1 METLQTAYAGL
12 TLRNPLIVASSG
24 LTNNIDKIKD
34 LEKAGTGAVV
44 LKSLFEEQI
53 LDQAHHVLYHSAD
66 YPEAYDY
73 VQNYVRSHRIE
84 EYLTLIRE
92 AKVSCSIPIIAS
104 INCYDNGSW
113 VSFARDME
121 AAGADAIEINILKIA
136 TVLDEKPG
144 EYEKLH
150 TDILKAIKN
159 AVKIPVTVKMGQRFS
174 NIVAVVNQLKANNA
188 DGVVLFNRF
197 YQPDIDIHK
206 MQFTSGTVFS
216 SSSDFSNTMR
226 WIGIVSGQIPNLS
239 LAASTGVHEPE
250 AVIKALLA
258 GASAVE
264 LCSVLY
270 QHGNGII
277 MQMLTILEE
286 WMQSQGFKTIGEFK
300 GLLNFKNVPDQSYY
314 ERVQFMKYF
323 SNRD

>member
-1 METLQTAYAGL
+1 METLQTTYAGL
-12 TLRNPLIVASSG
+12 TLRNPLIIASSG
-24 LTNNIDKIKD
+24 LTNSIEKIKEF
-34 LEKAGTGAVV
+34 EKAGAGAIV

-53 LDQAHHVLYHSAD
+53 LDHANHLLSHSAD

-73 VQNYVRSHRIE
+73 VQSYIKAHSIK

-92 AKVSCSIPIIAS
+92 AEAACTIPIIAS
-104 INCYDNGSW
+104 INCYEKGSW
-113 VSFARDME
+113 ISFAEDIE
-121 AAGADAIEINILKIA
+121 IAGADAIEINILKIA
-136 TVLDEKPG
+136 TDPGEKPG
-144 EYEKLH
+144 EYEQLH
-150 TDILKAIKN
+150 IDILNAVKS
-159 AVKIPVTVKMGQRFS
+159 AVKIPVTIKMGQRFS
-174 NIVAVVNQLKANNA
+174 NIVSIARQLKANQA
-188 DGVVLFNRF
+188 DAVVLFNRF

-216 SSSDFSNTMR
+216 NSSDFSNTVR
-226 WIGIVSGQIPNLS
+226 WIGIVSGQVPNLS
-239 LAASTGVHEPE
+239 LAASTGIHEPE

-277 MQMLTILEE
+277 MQMLTVLEE
-286 WMQSQGFKTIGEFK
+286 WMQNQGFKTIDQFR

>member
-34 LEKAGTGAVV
+34 LEKAGAGAVV

-92 AKVSCSIPIIAS
+92 AKASCSIPI
-104 INCYDNGSW
+104 
-113 VSFARDME
+113 
-121 AAGADAIEINILKIA
+121 
-136 TVLDEKPG
+136 
-144 EYEKLH
+144 
-150 TDILKAIKN
+150 
-159 AVKIPVTVKMGQRFS
+159 TVKMGQRFS

>member
-1 METLQTAYAGL
+1 METLQTMYAGL
-12 TLRNPLIVASSG
+12 ALRNPLIVASSG
-24 LTNNIDKIKD
+24 LTNNIEKIKD
-34 LEKAGTGAVV
+34 LEKAGAGAVV

-53 LDQAHHVLYHSAD
+53 LNQTTHELYHSVD

-73 VQNYVRSHRIE
+73 VQNYVRSHNIE
-84 EYLTLIRE
+84 EYLSLIRE
-92 AKVSCSIPIIAS
+92 AKASCSIPIIAS
-104 INCYDNGSW
+104 INCYDKGSW
-113 VSFARDME
+113 VSFAKDME

-136 TVLDEKPG
+136 TALDEKPG
-144 EYEKLH
+144 EYEQLH
-150 TDILKAIKN
+150 IDILNAVKK
-159 AVKIPVTVKMGQRFS
+159 AVKIPVTIKMGQRFS
-174 NIVAVVNQLKANNA
+174 NIVSIANQLKANNV

-226 WIGIVSGQIPNLS
+226 WIGIVSGQVPNLP
-239 LAASTGVHEPE
+239 LAASTGIHEPE
-250 AVIKALLA
+250 SVIKALLA

-286 WMQSQGFKTIGEFK
+286 WMQAQGFKTIDEFK

>member
-34 LEKAGTGAVV
+34 IEKAGAGAVV

-92 AKVSCSIPIIAS
+92 AKASCSIPIIAS

-121 AAGADAIEINILKIA
+121 AAGADAMEINILKIA
-136 TVLDEKPG
+136 T
-144 EYEKLH
+144 EKLH